1 MKILNI
7 SVKAN
12 TIFPK
17 GIDIPFETF
26 DGVRKNNSNHNFFMQ
41 AYKIKPSMYSQV
53 LIGLIGLNATGKTSA
68 LELISLA
75 LRIVVDDDVLSQ
87 EVLTKILDKF
97 LSHDNK
103 LELTIK
109 FTHKTKVFLL
119 ESVITK
125 NHDKYEFADE
135 VLKQAKLSDYNAK
148 NGVEQFSVLTN
159 RKQVLTENKY
169 FRKDCSIVT
178 TIHEFNEC
186 FISNLR
192 WVNNN
197 QALWTG
203 HIDSELV
210 ECFDSGIDQVYID
223 NNQEVPTAKVK
234 FKYDQTESIKST
246 QDLKDLLSSGTIK
259 GLSML
264 PGVMKV
270 LKSGGY
276 YIVDELENHFNKKI
290 IDFVMSLFT
299 DSRSNPHG
307 ACLIFSTHYPEILD
321 FISRKDDIFVCLRDF
336 DNALTINRF
345 SNFECVNRNDVLKSN
360 IILKNLISGT
370 APRLKHLN
378 AAREYITNYVIGASS
393 L

>member
-1 MKILNI
+1 MK
-7 SVKAN
+7 
-12 TIFPK
+12 T
-17 GIDIPFETF
+17 
-26 DGVRKNNSNHNFFMQ
+26 
-41 AYKIKPSMYSQV
+41 
-53 LIGLIGLNATGKTSA
+53 
-68 LELISLA
+68 
-75 LRIVVDDDVLSQ
+75 
-87 EVLTKILDKF
+87 
-97 LSHDNK
+97 
-103 LELTIK
+103 
-109 FTHKTKVFLL
+109 
-119 ESVITK
+119 
-125 NHDKYEFADE
+125 EF
-135 VLKQAKLSDYNAK
+135 
-148 NGVEQFSVLTN
+148 
-159 RKQVLTENKY
+159 
-169 FRKDCSIVT
+169 
-178 TIHEFNEC
+178 
-186 FISNLR
+186 
-192 WVNNN
+192 
-197 QALWTG
+197 
-203 HIDSELV
+203 
-210 ECFDSGIDQVYID
+210 
-223 NNQEVPTAKVK
+223 
-234 FKYDQTESIKST
+234 IKST

-345 SNFECVNRNDVLKSN
+345 SNFECVNRYDVLKSN